1 MSAASYLLDRTIHL
15 VVPRPSNNHRA
26 RLLHSS
32 SLVYFSLLVLAFQL
46 FIGYGP
52 RMGLRVLGYAAN
64 ISPTEV
70 IRLTNEKRVTQGLS
84 ALREDPV
91 LSQAALAKGTDMLNK
106 DYWAHVS
113 PDGTEPWAFFAS
125 AGYAYRYAGENL
137 ARDFS
142 NPTDAVEAWMTS
154 PSHRDNLLSDKYA
167 DIGIAVVEGDL
178 NGVDTT
184 IIVQLFGTRAVNV
197 PATIPVAEA
206 SEEVVPT
213 AELIPEVL
221 PTEEELAVTQPVG
234 NNELISGASGLDSNS
249 DLVGSPFGMTKT
261 LALVMGL
268 VFMTVMVVDGVVAYR
283 RGLKRFVGRTVAH
296 VSFIGMV
303 LAIVLIAKAG
313 RIF

>member
-1 MSAASYLLDRTIHL
+1 MSTASYLLDRTVHL
-15 VVPRPSNNHRA
+15 IVPRSSNNHRA

-64 ISPTEV
+64 ISPAEV
-70 IRLTNEKRVTQGLS
+70 IRLTNEKRVAQGLS

-91 LSQAALAKGTDMLNK
+91 LSQAALAKGADMLNK
-106 DYWAHVS
+106 DYWAHIS

-125 AGYAYRYAGENL
+125 AGYTYRYAGENL

-142 NPTDAVEAWMTS
+142 NPTDAVEAWMAS
-154 PSHRDNLLSDKYA
+154 PSHRDNLLSDKYS

-184 IIVQLFGTRAVNV
+184 IIVQLFGTRAVDV

-206 SEEVVPT
+206 SEEVVPA
-213 AELIPEVL
+213 AELNPEVL
-221 PTEEELAVTQPVG
+221 PTEEELVVTLPIG
-234 NNELISGASGLDSNS
+234 NNELISEAGNNGG
-249 DLVGSPFGMTKT
+249 LVGSPFGMTKT
-261 LALVMGL
+261 IALAMGS
-268 VFMTVMVVDGVVAYR
+268 VFMTVMVIDGVVAYR

-296 VSFIGMV
+296 VSFMGMV
-303 LAIVLIAKAG
+303 VAIILIAKAG